1 MTAATLLEKKIVL
14 RLFKDFTMD
23 YNSSSIA
30 KVLDKTRVG
39 AFKALNSLE
48 KDTIVKGRKLGKAKF
63 YKINLEDEYARK
75 NVETLLMEEA
85 KNNIRWKDEL
95 SQLFELTDIII
106 LFGSI
111 IRSEE
116 KANDVDLLLVFNKK
130 NNNKINDFIKEKNR
144 LLIKKLHPIKQT
156 RDDLR
161 KNILK
166 RDKVIIDAIKNGIVL
181 HGHEKITGIIK
192 NVTSK
197 E

>member
-85 KNNIRWKDEL
+85 KNYIRWKDEL
-95 SQLFELTDIII
+95 IQLFELTDIII

-111 IRSEE
+111 IRNEE

-181 HGHEKITGIIK
+181 HGHEKIIGMIK

>member
-30 KVLDKTRVG
+30 KGLDKTRVG

-181 HGHEKITGIIK
+181 HGHEKIIGMIK

>member
-30 KVLDKTRVG
+30 KVLGKTRVG
-39 AFKALNSLE
+39 TFKAFNSLE
-48 KDTIVKGRKLGKAKF
+48 KDSIVKGRNLGKARF

-85 KNNIRWKDEL
+85 KNYIRWKDEL

-111 IRSEE
+111 IRNEE

-130 NNNKINDFIKEKNR
+130 NNNKVNQSIKEKNQ
-144 LLIKKLHPIKQT
+144 LLIKKLHPVKQT

-161 KNILK
+161 KNIIK
-166 RDKVIIDAIKNGIVL
+166 GDKVIIDAIKNGIVL
-181 HGHEKITGIIK
+181 HGHEKIIWMIK